1 MMVTVYMKMGVKL
14 RYFGLEIKIQR
25 FLKEYIQE
33 SVLYETNSL

>member
-1 MMVTVYMKMGVKL
+1 MMVTVYMKIGAKL

>member
-1 MMVTVYMKMGVKL
+1 MVTVYMKIGVKL